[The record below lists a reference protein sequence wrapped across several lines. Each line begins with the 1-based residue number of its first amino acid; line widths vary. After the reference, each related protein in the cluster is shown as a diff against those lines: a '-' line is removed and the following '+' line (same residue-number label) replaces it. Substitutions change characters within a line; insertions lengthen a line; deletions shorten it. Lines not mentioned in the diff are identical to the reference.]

1 MPVKSV
7 AEVFGNVWNSG
18 AVTDSDREILRYAFL
33 QERLSEE
40 DYAAID
46 RLLHA
51 IRRGWLQMV

>member
-18 AVTDSDREILRYAFL
+18 AVTGSDREILRYAFL

-40 DYAAID
+40 DYAAVD